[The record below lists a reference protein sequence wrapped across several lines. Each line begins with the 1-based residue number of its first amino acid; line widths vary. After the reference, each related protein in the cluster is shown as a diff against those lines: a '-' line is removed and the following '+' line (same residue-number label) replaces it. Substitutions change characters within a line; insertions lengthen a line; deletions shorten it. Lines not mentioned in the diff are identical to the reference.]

1 MSNFPTDFSFLY
13 NMPHMVDLCVGFC
26 PGLTD
31 IGFVYN
37 MPDLEMGWFP
47 YDGFTAEQEAEVRAA
62 MPDTRFCFRPRL
74 MSSTAEGWRATE
86 DNLAV
91 RKAFTNW
98 QQVTDFRSI
107 DDVEYRKGVWL
118 VPVQPSYE

>member
-1 MSNFPTDFSFLY
+1 MINDFIY
-13 NMPHMVDLCVGFC
+13 
-26 PGLTD
+26 D
-31 IGFVYN
+31 IPVRIYFGRDQLHHLGSELKQYGTRVLMN
-37 MPDLEMGWFP
+37 EGM
-47 YDGFTAEQEAEVRAA
+47 AEQEAEVRAA